1 MKLMVTLT
9 DYRKVAELQA
19 SLSDSIQKI
28 GKLNEE
34 LEQKKVESEKETEIL
49 IAKHEEDLKSFQQ
62 RLDDAV
68 SNRNRMVSKIWKRF
82 VESKGLIQDFLH
94 C

>member
-1 MKLMVTLT
+1 MATLT

-19 SLSDSIQKI
+19 SLSDSTQKI

-68 SNRNRMVSKIWKRF
+68 SKRNKRVSKI
-82 VESKGLIQDFLH
+82 
-94 C
+94 

>member
-1 MKLMVTLT
+1 MGKNKEYVNRKIKLMVMLT
-9 DYRKVAELQA
+9 DCRKVADLQA
-19 SLSDSIQKI
+19 SLSDSTQKI

-68 SNRNRMVSKIWKRF
+68 SKRNRFVIKI
-82 VESKGLIQDFLH
+82 
-94 C
+94 